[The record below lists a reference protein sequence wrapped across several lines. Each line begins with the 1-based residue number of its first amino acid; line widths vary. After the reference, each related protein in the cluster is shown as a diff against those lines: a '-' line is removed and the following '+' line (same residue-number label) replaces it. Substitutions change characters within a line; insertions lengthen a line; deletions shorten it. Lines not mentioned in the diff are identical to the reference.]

1 MVACQGS
8 DKNKNIHYSKKMS
21 SLVTRQQKHSKTI
34 VLFAISDKKEQNIF
48 KMQVEAEKLPY
59 TLLFPESISNV
70 EELLG
75 AYDVD
80 IIITDMKFQNGGFAD
95 WLILW
100 PQPFILIFDLS
111 ESHLADE
118 MVTNET
124 SDFVVRD
131 HEGLYFTLMPHRIR
145 KILNYKES
153 RDRHNIHLQATER
166 RYLDLVQALPDIIY
180 SLDENGMFNFINNSV
195 RSIGYEPYELLGKH
209 FTSILHPEEIEK
221 VSREKV
227 LPGYAGKSTGEAQA
241 PKLFDERRT
250 GDRKTS
256 GLEVRIKKGPSKN
269 EAEELLFGSITAY
282 GEVSAVGFSAAA
294 IDGDFGSVG
303 IVRDI
308 SMRKKHEEL
317 LEKSLKEKEVLLKEI
332 HHRVKNNLQVIS
344 SLLSLQSTYFEN
356 KNDYKLYL
364 DTQMQVQSMA
374 LVHEQLY
381 QSDDLSR
388 IEMTSYL
395 NQLCDALLEIYQS
408 DHHIEYRVEAAD
420 VYLRPEVAT
429 PLALLTAELISN
441 SLKHAFPL
449 DTKGMIEVLLEE
461 REPLHYTL
469 TVKDNGT
476 GIQEEGKTKGLGLIL
491 IENLAE
497 QLRGKLKQ
505 LPPPGTGFRVDFTT
519 SLEQPSPFR

>member
-1 MVACQGS
+1 
-8 DKNKNIHYSKKMS
+8 
-21 SLVTRQQKHSKTI
+21 
-34 VLFAISDKKEQNIF
+34 
-48 KMQVEAEKLPY
+48 
-59 TLLFPESISNV
+59 
-70 EELLG
+70 
-75 AYDVD
+75 
-80 IIITDMKFQNGGFAD
+80 
-95 WLILW
+95 
-100 PQPFILIFDLS
+100 
-111 ESHLADE
+111 
-118 MVTNET
+118 
-124 SDFVVRD
+124 
-131 HEGLYFTLMPHRIR
+131 
-145 KILNYKES
+145 
-153 RDRHNIHLQATER
+153 
-166 RYLDLVQALPDIIY
+166 
-180 SLDENGMFNFINNSV
+180 
-195 RSIGYEPYELLGKH
+195 
-209 FTSILHPEEIEK
+209 